1 MRFLVLMI
9 PHRMEKGVIPSLD
22 VTRLDY
28 GTVKGFQ
35 VGEEKVLAWW
45 GRGENGDFS
54 QAGSD
59 ENAKMIIEYTEKGE
73 KRKRFVQ

>member
-9 PHRMEKGVIPSLD
+9 PRRLAEDENPILD
-22 VTRLDY
+22 VKRLDY

-35 VGEEKVLAWW
+35 LGENKVLAWW

-54 QAGSD
+54 QAGS
-59 ENAKMIIEYTEKGE
+59 EKNAKLIIEYTEKGE
-73 KRKRFVQ
+73 KRKHLVQ